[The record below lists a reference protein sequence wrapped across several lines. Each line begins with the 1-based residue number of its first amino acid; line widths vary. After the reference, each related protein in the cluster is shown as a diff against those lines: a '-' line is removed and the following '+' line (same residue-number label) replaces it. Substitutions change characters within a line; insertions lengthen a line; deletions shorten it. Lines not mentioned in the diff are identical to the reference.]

1 MEEQNTKKYYVGIDL
16 GTNSCGWA
24 VTDEDYNL
32 RRLKGKDA
40 FGARL
45 FKEASDAKGRRTK
58 RTNRR
63 RMARRKFRIELLN
76 SILGPA
82 IENVDPNFLIR
93 LKYSTFDVED
103 KRKASGKEINSYPLF
118 PTKKQEKEFYKEYP
132 TIWHLRLARIKGDE
146 KAYSDIR
153 YVYLAL
159 HHIIK
164 YRGNFLWEGARN
176 PQDDSKLNNVLDD
189 LNLAILNL
197 PKEEEENGNAELSH
211 EKYQQLYTILT
222 NHEGKKSQQKSIRSL
237 LDISDENQKKYWDL
251 FSKAVTGGKFSP
263 LEKDEDDKT
272 SFDFPHLS
280 DDKLPECQEK
290 MGDEFPIIDCA
301 KKIYD
306 FFTLKSLIGEHA
318 SEDPRS
324 ISASMVYTYNQHK
337 QDLRAAKNAL
347 HAIDKKLGQFNAEGS
362 YYYQFFKDPKAEH
375 NYAAYV
381 SVDSSID
388 RGKNK
393 TNDDS
398 IKEYQTLDK
407 DNVDVID
414 PEDWKILNAHINSAN
429 KDENTFM
436 PLIAHV
442 STSVIPHQLHE
453 NERMIILKNASKY
466 YPSIFSDDT
475 CNKIKQIFEYKI
487 PFYYGPLAGEH
498 SNVIRNDPNNNER
511 ITPYNIKDIV
521 NDEKTR
527 TNFRNKLTNN
537 CSRLFGE
544 PVRPKSS
551 LDYEEYIIL
560 DRLNKILVNDHE
572 LSGKDK
578 EDVLSYILS
587 NGKTTK
593 KNLVRHLAL
602 RYGRKD
608 NDIRIAKMD
617 ADLPFT
623 ASTHAYLKKL
633 GFDLVKDHDLLE
645 DIILLATVYS
655 ENKYDLGKVLKA
667 KYPQFSQK
675 QISQLKARKTNKWGS
690 LSRKFLTGLHP
701 IDKDGVINDGTNIL
715 EIRRNTN
722 QNLNEILYNSE
733 YHYQDAIKIENDE
746 YFNNTKVDKV
756 QEVLDNTPAIF
767 RRSCYQ
773 CLRILDEIKSIT
785 KADPEKIFFEVTRQ
799 DLLNKD
805 KKKKDSR
812 KEKLQAIY
820 EQLKD
825 LDKVPNVNKK
835 LLLDNLNNSSIVDDK
850 TLRGKHLY
858 LYFMQLGL
866 DLYTGKPI
874 KIEEVL
880 SGVTYDTDHIVP
892 QSLIKDDS
900 LDNLVL
906 VNKKDN
912 QKTKS
917 DVYPIPQY
925 IKTPEVV
932 RLWKYLHEKKR
943 MSDKKYNNLR
953 RSTRLD
959 EKEINGFVNRQINAV
974 DYSNISLKDLVNII
988 YPNTTV
994 VFSKAQYPSERR
1006 KEYHRPKLRELNDA
1020 HHARD
1025 AYLNIVCGN
1034 ILSTEFSEKRLPM
1047 LYAQKKQEIEHKL
1060 ADPSWNKDK
1069 STEEKS
1075 FNMIKMLERHRVKD
1089 DMALAKKCQAVF
1101 HKHSAL
1107 LTYALTYGDPSFY
1120 NANATSPKEKKGK
1133 YDTLVPIHTDPN
1145 SPYQNVAKYGGYDSA
1160 GTAYRYLVSYKTK
1173 KGKKEKHNL
1182 ELLNVKYL
1190 YLSKYGKDEEALK
1203 KQLISDNELQ
1213 NANDIKFLA
1222 KVYNGQKTI
1231 YRNSIF
1237 MIKPYGTHQISLE
1250 NIFAI
1255 YLDDCFDNKELYT
1268 EYLKFWSKH
1277 IYLLQGLPIEQS
1289 ELKVFTDKE
1298 QKNERVI
1305 SKAKSLLILNR
1316 IKSISSQK
1324 YFLYGFFKKIQD
1336 ITEEEFRSLSRSN
1349 QILALINLLLL
1360 FTSPDKAKP
1369 GDYISSFK
1377 TASFEYKPSLNLKAN
1392 ITLIYDSFTGL
1403 YSRQVTYKL

>member
-82 IENVDPNFLIR
+82 LENVDPNFLIR

-222 NHEGKKSQQKSIRSL
+222 NHEGKKAQQKSIRSL

-324 ISASMVYTYNQHK
+324 ISASMVYTYDQHK

-347 HAIDKKLGQFNAEGS
+347 HAIDKKRGQFNAEGS

-393 TNDDS
+393 TNDDL
-398 IKEYQTLDK
+398 IKEFQKLVK
-407 DNVDVID
+407 DNVDAIN

-617 ADLPFT
+617 ADLPFS

-746 YFNNTKVDKV
+746 YFNNTKADKV

-835 LLLDNLNNSSIVDDK
+835 LLLDNLNKSSIVDDK

-1060 ADPSWNKDK
+1060 ADPNWNKDK

-1203 KQLISDNELQ
+1203 KQLISDNKLQ

-1336 ITEEEFRSLSRSN
+1336 ITEEEFRSLSRSK

>member
-24 VTDEDYNL
+24 VTDEEYNL

-45 FKEASDAKGRRTK
+45 FKEASVAKGRRTK

-222 NHEGKKSQQKSIRSL
+222 NHEGKKAQQKSIRSL

-263 LEKDEDDKT
+263 LEQDEDDKT

-324 ISASMVYTYNQHK
+324 ISASMVYTYDQHK

-393 TNDDS
+393 TNDDL
-398 IKEYQTLDK
+398 IKEFQKLVK

-442 STSVIPHQLHE
+442 STSVIPNQLHK

-655 ENKYDLGKVLKA
+655 ENKDDLGKVLKA

-874 KIEEVL
+874 KIAEVL

-906 VNKKDN
+906 VNKEDN

-917 DVYPIPQY
+917 DVYPIPKY

-1069 STEEKS
+1069 STVEKS

-1222 KVYNGQKTI
+1222 KVYNKQK
-1231 YRNSIF
+1231 
-1237 MIKPYGTHQISLE
+1237 
-1250 NIFAI
+1250 AI
-1255 YLDDCFDNKELYT
+1255 YKNRLVLISSSDSLTMSNEFKSPIYIDNKLDDGMLCT
-1268 EYLKFWSKH
+1268 EYLKFCFNH
-1277 IYLLQGLPIEQS
+1277 ISLIPNTSEKEITIYTDRKKEKKITISQERNIEILQLIKLISNLNNFNEGFIRVINS
-1289 ELKVFTDKE
+1289 VSFTD
-1298 QKNERVI
+1298 RT
-1305 SKAKSLLILNR
+1305 LN
-1316 IKSISSQK
+1316 QQ
-1324 YFLYGFFKKIQD
+1324 IQE
-1336 ITEEEFRSLSRSN
+1336 IQS
-1349 QILALINLLLL
+1349 LLLL
-1360 FTSPDKAKP
+1360 LSDPSASNAKSIIP
-1369 GDYISSFK
+1369 EFK
-1377 TASFEYKPSLNLKAN
+1377 NTKLLYRPSRTLAGN
-1392 ITLIYDSFTGL
+1392 ITFIYDSFTGL
-1403 YSRQVTYKL
+1403 YSRKVTYKL